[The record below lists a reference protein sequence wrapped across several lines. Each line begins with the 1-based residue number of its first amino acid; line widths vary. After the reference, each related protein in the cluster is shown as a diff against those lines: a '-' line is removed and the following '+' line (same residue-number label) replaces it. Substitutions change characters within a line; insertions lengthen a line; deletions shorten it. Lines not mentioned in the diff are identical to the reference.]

1 MTLLS
6 VQQFMQEKHQSRNR
20 DDEQK
25 NGLGANFKLPKKCKL
40 NSLTHVLV
48 ISPTQAQRAF
58 HDFIF

>member
-25 NGLGANFKLPKKCKL
+25 MVWEQTLSYQKKM
-40 NSLTHVLV
+40 
-48 ISPTQAQRAF
+48 
-58 HDFIF
+58 

>member
-20 DDEQK
+20 DEQK

-40 NSLTHVLV
+40 KSLTHVLV
-48 ISPTQAQRAF
+48 ISLTQAQRAF